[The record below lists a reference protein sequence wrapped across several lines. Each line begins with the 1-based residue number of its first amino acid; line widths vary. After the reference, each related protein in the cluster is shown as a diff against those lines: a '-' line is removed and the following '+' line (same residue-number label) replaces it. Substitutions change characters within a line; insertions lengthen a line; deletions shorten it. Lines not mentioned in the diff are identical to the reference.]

1 LSNTDLSGI
10 TTVIFDMDGTLIEHT
25 WQLSHICDVLFSRFA
40 GELAPVTQ
48 EQFYDLFW
56 GKTEDMWYM
65 MVDGVLDG
73 DTASKYAYA
82 NTLRSLGANV
92 ELAQPMLNAWIE
104 LVLEE
109 ALPFNDTYDV
119 LKAVKDKYNT
129 GILTNGYINLQRKK
143 IDKYNFADCV
153 DFTLVSEEAGYH
165 KPDKRIFEEVLELAG
180 GVSPRET
187 IYVGDNP
194 VADIEGALGAH
205 ITPIFMNAR
214 NDMEPLD
221 GVKKITRLTEL
232 LPLLGL
238 T

>member
-1 LSNTDLSGI
+1 MRSPDFNGI

-25 WQLSHICDVLFSRFA
+25 WQLSHICNVLFSRYA
-40 GELAPVTQ
+40 KELAPIT
-48 EQFYDLFW
+48 EEKFYECFW

-82 NTLRSLGANV
+82 NTLRSLGADI
-92 ELAQPMLNAWIE
+92 ELAKPMLNTWIE

-109 ALPFNDTYDV
+109 ALPFEDTFDV
-119 LKAVKDKYNT
+119 LEAVGQKYNT

-143 IDKYNFADCV
+143 INKYNFDDCV
-153 DFTLVSEEAGYH
+153 NFTLVSEEAGYH
-165 KPDKRIFEEVLELAG
+165 KPDKRVFERALKLAG
-180 GVSPRET
+180 DVLPEET

-194 VADIEGALGAH
+194 VADIQGALKAQ
-205 ITPIFMNAR
+205 ITPVFMNAR

-221 GVKKITRLTEL
+221 GVVKITRLSEL

-238 T
+238 